1 MSEVT
6 HDMILSK
13 YNVQLKK
20 ELTTGWVKVITLTDA
35 TGVEYELHLH
45 WDIDKGYW
53 IANHPQWDTI
63 VSTNKLP
70 EMDMPEFE
78 YVLDS
83 IIEDMKYDRDNPWNY
98 VDFGSQ
104 P

>member
-6 HDMILSK
+6 HDMILDK
-13 YNVQLKK
+13 YNVKLKK
-20 ELTTGWVKVITLTDA
+20 EMTTGWYKDILLTDKD
-35 TGVEYELHLH
+35 GKEYEFRIT
-45 WDIDKGYW
+45 WDIDYGYGCYHDSYSAH
-53 IANHPQWDTI
+53 I
-63 VSTNKLP
+63 P